1 MDIIQKIKEEL
12 QVEKWQV
19 EAAVKL
25 IDEGNTIP
33 FISRYRKEVTGSLN
47 DEQLRNLDER
57 LTYLRSLEDK
67 KEQVLKSIEEQGK
80 LTDELKE
87 KILAAQTLVVV
98 EDLYRPYRPKRKTRA
113 SIAKE
118 KGLEP
123 LAEYI
128 LRQEATEP
136 VLNEAAKYASEE
148 KEVKTPEEALQGA
161 QDIIAE
167 MISDDADHRLYIRN
181 ITVEEGIVSSTAKDE
196 KAQSVYEMYYNFE
209 EPVKKIAG
217 HRVLALNRGEA
228 EKVLTVKVN
237 APEERILRYL
247 EKKLI
252 TKENEYTTLVIC
264 AAVEDSYDRL
274 IAPAIEREI
283 RNDLTEKAEDGA
295 INVFGKN
302 LEQLLL
308 QPPIAG
314 KVVLGWDPAFRTG
327 CKLAV
332 VDATG
337 KVLDTKVIFP
347 TAPQNRVEES
357 KAELKKLIKKYNV
370 DLISVGN
377 GTASRESEQVIV
389 ELLKELDRPVQYV
402 IVNEAGASV
411 YSASKLATEEFPN
424 FDVGQRSAASIA
436 RRLQDPLAELVKID
450 PKSIGVGQ
458 YQHDMNQKKLSD
470 ALSGVVEDSVNKV
483 GVDLNTASAS
493 LLEYVSGINK
503 TIAKNIVDYRENNGR
518 FVNRKQLLKVP
529 KLGPKAY
536 EQCAGFLRIP
546 DGKNP
551 LDATSVHP
559 ESYEAAE
566 QLMEKLGLT
575 MEDIKEAQK
584 QAAAKK
590 ASGRSSAAQADGQK
604 NGNGTVK
611 APKKREEQK
620 GKAVR
625 VHNTNTAMGKA
636 LAAAM
641 GGVTFDNSAQTS
653 AKQTAPVAKN
663 AVNDAKDMSGL
674 EKRIKN
680 KKLLAEELGIGEIT
694 LTDILK
700 ELEKP
705 GRDPR
710 DDMPKPILRSDV
722 LDMKDLKPGMILKGT
737 VRNVIDFGVFVDIG
751 VHQDGLV
758 HISQITDRYIKHPLE
773 AVSVGDIVDVQ
784 VLTVDMAKK
793 RIGLTMKI
801 QKQ

>member
-136 VLNEAAKYASEE
+136 VLNEAAKYVSEE

-181 ITVEEGIVSSTAKDE
+181 ITVEEGIVTGTAKDE

-252 TKENEYTTLVIC
+252 TKENEYTTPVIC

-347 TAPQNRVEES
+347 TAPQNKVEES

-584 QAAAKK
+584 QAAM
-590 ASGRSSAAQADGQK
+590 
-604 NGNGTVK
+604 
-611 APKKREEQK
+611 
-620 GKAVR
+620 AVLQNSR
-625 VHNTNTAMGKA
+625 VHPEILKQVHGRHQLHKELRCCRRFCMAR
-636 LAAAM
+636 LAVSNRTGNLSA
-641 GGVTFDNSAQTS
+641 GVTRSNGA
-653 AKQTAPVAKN
+653 
-663 AVNDAKDMSGL
+663 
-674 EKRIKN
+674 RIC
-680 KKLLAEELGIGEIT
+680 
-694 LTDILK
+694 
-700 ELEKP
+700 
-705 GRDPR
+705 
-710 DDMPKPILRSDV
+710 
-722 LDMKDLKPGMILKGT
+722 
-737 VRNVIDFGVFVDIG
+737 
-751 VHQDGLV
+751 
-758 HISQITDRYIKHPLE
+758 
-773 AVSVGDIVDVQ
+773 
-784 VLTVDMAKK
+784 
-793 RIGLTMKI
+793 
-801 QKQ
+801 